1 MVDVMLAV
9 GLPSFSKI
17 WFEQLVESI
26 ANVRLTW
33 QHCPALPGSNL
44 RGCVPA
50 CVMLCACNPL
60 PHFSVLTSTL
70 NTEHPTQSA
79 DSSAISTSCDHPAN
93 KVANKDV
100 DGHFSRICQCPGGV
114 YVMIKAQCQVVS
126 NCENWAL
133 ALAPVTPHRQRQ
145 SGGGNILC
153 SFNCSVN
160 DLKF

>member
-17 WFEQLVESI
+17 WFELEQPVESI

-50 CVMLCACNPL
+50 CVVLCACNPL

-70 NTEHPTQSA
+70 NIRLNQLTAARYPH
-79 DSSAISTSCDHPAN
+79 
-93 KVANKDV
+93 
-100 DGHFSRICQCPGGV
+100 
-114 YVMIKAQCQVVS
+114 
-126 NCENWAL
+126 
-133 ALAPVTPHRQRQ
+133 PVTTQPIKSLIKTLTGIFHA
-145 SGGGNILC
+145 
-153 SFNCSVN
+153 FVSVQGV
-160 DLKF
+160 FMS

>member
-17 WFEQLVESI
+17 WFEQPVESI

-44 RGCVPA
+44 R
-50 CVMLCACNPL
+50 LCASLCNVVCVQSIASFL
-60 PHFSVLTSTL
+60 GPHL
-70 NTEHPTQSA
+70 NTEHPPQSA

-126 NCENWAL
+126 NCEN
-133 ALAPVTPHRQRQ
+133 
-145 SGGGNILC
+145 
-153 SFNCSVN
+153 
-160 DLKF
+160 

>member
-1 MVDVMLAV
+1 MVDTKLDLLFKDLVWSACWKHCQCPAHLAT
-9 GLPSFSKI
+9 LPCSPWQQFAPVCQRLCNI
-17 WFEQLVESI
+17 VCVQSI
-26 ANVRLTW
+26 ASFL
-33 QHCPALPGSNL
+33 G
-44 RGCVPA
+44 
-50 CVMLCACNPL
+50 
-60 PHFSVLTSTL
+60 PHPPHL
-70 NTEHPTQSA
+70 NTEHPPQSA
-79 DSSAISTSCDHPAN
+79 DSSAVSTSCAHPAD

-145 SGGGNILC
+145 SGQGNILC